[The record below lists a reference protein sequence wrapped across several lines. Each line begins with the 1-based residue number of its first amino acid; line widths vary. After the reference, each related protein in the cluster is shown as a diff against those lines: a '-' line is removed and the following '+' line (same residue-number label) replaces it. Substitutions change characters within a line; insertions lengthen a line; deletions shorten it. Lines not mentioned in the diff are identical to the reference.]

1 METKFD
7 NIPLFEGLDKDTLT
21 LIEPL
26 FEACTCHEGTI
37 FEQGDPAIHLYL
49 VVEGTVDIIYKPY
62 DTPPI
67 TMTYV
72 RSGDI
77 FGWSSIAGNTVY
89 TSGATCQEACKT
101 MRIRGSDLR
110 QLAKV
115 HPEAGEILLDRIAQ
129 SVSSRGQNANAHIRE
144 ILSLG
149 ISSTSL

>member
-1 METKFD
+1 MDAKFKD
-7 NIPLFEGLDKDTLT
+7 IPLFEGLDKEILV

-26 FEACTCHEGTI
+26 FEPCTCHEGTI

-67 TMTYV
+67 TMTNV
-72 RSGDI
+72 KPGDI

-89 TSGATCQEACKT
+89 TSGAACQEPCKA

-110 QLAKV
+110 KLAQN
-115 HPEAGEILLDRIAQ
+115 HPEAGDILLDRIAA
-129 SVSSRGQNANAHIRE
+129 SVSSRGQNANAHVRE

-149 ISSTSL
+149 ISNSL